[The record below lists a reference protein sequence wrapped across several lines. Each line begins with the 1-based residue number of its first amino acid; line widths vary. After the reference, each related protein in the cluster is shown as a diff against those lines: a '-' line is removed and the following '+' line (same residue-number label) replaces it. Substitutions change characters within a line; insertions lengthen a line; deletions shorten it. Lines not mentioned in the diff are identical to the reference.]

1 MRWSEVFANIL
12 EKEGYEVNIPE
23 DWDGNDES
31 IIVNGQALWD
41 FVESRGTGDEDSK
54 HELLRNSVYLVTMHF
69 EERVK
74 SFIKNILMD
83 YGIDDESDSAFK
95 GIFQYYS
102 YRVEIQARGMPH
114 IHGVAWLRKEFL
126 EKLGIFGGN
135 FYFFIIH
142 HRNVFHNDPYFRFG

>member
-12 EKEGYEVNIPE
+12 EKEGYEVNIPD

-31 IIVNGQALWD
+31 IVVNGKSLWD
-41 FVESRGTGDEDSK
+41 FVENMQPGEDDSK
-54 HELLRNSVYLVTMHF
+54 HELLRHSVYLVTMHF

-74 SFIKNILMD
+74 SFIKNILLD
-83 YGIDDESDSAFK
+83 YGIDDESDTAFK
-95 GIFQYYS
+95 RIFQYYS

-135 FYFFIIH
+135 FHSFFIH
-142 HRNVFHNDPYFRFG
+142 F